1 MTDRPAVTV
10 EPPPDLAVM
19 RETAAIALA
28 LAEDTHP
35 EDHAALA
42 AMLRGHLHELV
53 PRVEELIPGRPTVV
67 DQYCALACLGEA
79 RRKLSQEAARVAG
92 GQTAHAR
99 RLARVLDALVTHWE
113 QLAGAIPAARAPG
126 NDSGPQPDQV

>member
-19 RETAAIALA
+19 RETAAVA

-79 RRKLSQEAARVAG
+79 RRKLSQEAAPG
-92 GQTAHAR
+92 GEVAHAR
-99 RLARVLDALVTHWE
+99 RLARVLVALAAHWE
-113 QLAGAIPAARAPG
+113 TLSQPAAAP
-126 NDSGPQPDQV
+126 

>member
-28 LAEDTHP
+28 EDTHP

-42 AMLRGHLHELV
+42 AMLRGHLHQLV
-53 PRVEELIPGRPTVV
+53 PQVAELIPGRPTVV
-67 DQYCALACLGEA
+67 EQYCALACLGEA
-79 RRKLSQEAARVAG
+79 RRKLSQEAAPVAG
-92 GQTAHAR
+92 GQTAQAR
-99 RLARVLDALVTHWE
+99 RLARVLDALATHWE
-113 QLAGAIPAARAPG
+113 RLTRAHE
-126 NDSGPQPDQV
+126 SS